1 MVSTINPNSLDFFL
15 ILSECSRQEF
25 FLLLEFLLSAKY
37 VCMYMYIYIYILFII
52 FFQRQKRQCA
62 CLLFCSLNMLGPIP

>member
-1 MVSTINPNSLDFFL
+1 MVSTINPNSLDFFFFL

-25 FLLLEFLLSAKY
+25 FLLLEFLLSAKC
-37 VCMYMYIYIYILFII
+37 VSMYMYIYILFFF